1 MLRFLRKLR
10 RQITNAAISL
20 RAVYIVHEK
29 IAKDRRAREFFD
41 RYRSKLLR
49 QRELEKRRLRRQI
62 FDQHWLV
69 PFVFHGL
76 ALLYAM
82 VFPRVCSLN
91 TALDA
96 ELMVLWL
103 IAMPTMIIYVT
114 YAPVRRRNAEL
125 ELEAAEAMGDY
136 VFD

>member
-1 MLRFLRKLR
+1 
-10 RQITNAAISL
+10 
-20 RAVYIVHEK
+20 
-29 IAKDRRAREFFD
+29 
-41 RYRSKLLR
+41 
-49 QRELEKRRLRRQI
+49 
-62 FDQHWLV
+62 
-69 PFVFHGL
+69 
-76 ALLYAM
+76 M